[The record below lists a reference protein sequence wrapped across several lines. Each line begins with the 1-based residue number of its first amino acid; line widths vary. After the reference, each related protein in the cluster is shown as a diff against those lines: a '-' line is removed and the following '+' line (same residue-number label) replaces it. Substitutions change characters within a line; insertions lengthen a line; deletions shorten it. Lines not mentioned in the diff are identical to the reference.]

1 MGRKPHPSPV
11 IVQDSGVLCHG
22 VIKWS
27 EQKGS
32 INTSGLTTSLSDRKV
47 DTVTCPRPQG
57 PLKAQLCPLRSG
69 MSLDFCKHLWI
80 PHQQLLWLRKGTTAT
95 PVMDRQGGHQW
106 AGAAWTCLRKKSK
119 QTTKMVPSTISAF
132 CYLSFYHHF
141 VGTCYLC
148 ILYFSHVYTYV
159 YTHTHMYLYMHT
171 CVHVCM
177 GFSGGAVVKNPPA
190 NAEDARNT
198 GLIPGSGRSPGV
210 GNSNHSSILGLP
222 W

>member
-132 CYLSFYHHF
+132 CYFHF
-141 VGTCYLC
+141 ITTLWELAIFAYC
-148 ILYFSHVYTYV
+148 IFHMC
-159 YTHTHMYLYMHT
+159 THMYTHIHT
-171 CVHVCM
+171 CICICTHVCM
-177 GFSGGAVVKNPPA
+177 YAWVSQVVQ
-190 NAEDARNT
+190 
-198 GLIPGSGRSPGV
+198 
-210 GNSNHSSILGLP
+210 